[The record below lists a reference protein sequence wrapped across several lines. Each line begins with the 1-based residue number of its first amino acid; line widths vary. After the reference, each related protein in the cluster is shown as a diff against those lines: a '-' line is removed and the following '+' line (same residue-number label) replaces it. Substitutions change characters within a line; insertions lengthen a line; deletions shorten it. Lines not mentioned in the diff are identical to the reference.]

1 MAHNFRCIGENR
13 RSRMTLR
20 TAYANQ
26 VKNLDN
32 MTKNDRGRK
41 AKQENSYRNKE
52 I

>member
-1 MAHNFRCIGENR
+1 MAYNFRCVGEN

-41 AKQENSYRNKE
+41 AKQENSCRNKE